1 MPKVVI
7 GENVAGITM
16 GEAKEYFN
24 RIVNEFDKLGYETVG
39 KVLNAADYGTPQ
51 GRQRCFF
58 VAIRNDIMEEAG
70 LNFMTLENEI
80 YPQPYE
86 KRIIIKRINWRYRE
100 YRRRRKRVIRLCTRG
115 LSKEMGRDITVNP
128 KNISSQVRMRYV
140 LFQKTNGKNIRTWG
154 LKRRMRNLLYQIQ
167 ILQ

>member
-58 VAIRNDIMEEAG
+58 VAVRNDIMEEAG
-70 LNFMTLENEI
+70 LNFMTMEN
-80 YPQPYE
+80 
-86 KRIIIKRINWRYRE
+86 
-100 YRRRRKRVIRLCTRG
+100 
-115 LSKEMGRDITVNP
+115 
-128 KNISSQVRMRYV
+128 
-140 LFQKTNGKNIRTWG
+140 
-154 LKRRMRNLLYQIQ
+154 
-167 ILQ
+167 